1 MHPANVV
8 KTLLQTQGTKEL
20 SNLTP
25 RILMRG
31 AGAQF
36 VLSVPHGAL
45 AFAVL
50 EVSPQHDSIVL
61 LRSLFADRRD
71 MANSC

>member
-50 EVSPQHDSIVL
+50 EVSPP
-61 LRSLFADRRD
+61 
-71 MANSC
+71 